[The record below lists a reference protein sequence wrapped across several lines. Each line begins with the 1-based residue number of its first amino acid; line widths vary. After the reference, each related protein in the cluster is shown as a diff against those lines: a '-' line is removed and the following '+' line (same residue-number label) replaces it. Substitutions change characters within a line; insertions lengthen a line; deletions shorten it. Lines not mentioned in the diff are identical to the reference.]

1 MSFALIAAAD
11 QENGIGKDNTMPWDI
26 PADLKYFSKVTNGAT
41 VIMGR
46 KTYESLPSAH
56 RPLPNRTNI
65 ILTRN
70 SDYDLPE
77 GVLMAESLDE
87 ALTLTNGPTFV
98 IGGANVYTQAITH
111 PDCNKIYLTHIEGTH
126 DSDAFFPQID
136 TNIWHPVS
144 KSENL
149 SENGHQF
156 QFVVYEKQS

>member
-11 QENGIGKDNTMPWDI
+11 QENGIGKENAMPWNI
-26 PADLKYFSKVTNGAT
+26 PSDLKYFSKVTNGAT

-46 KTYESLPSAH
+46 KTYESLPAAH

-70 SDYDLPE
+70 SDYNLPN
-77 GVLMAESLDE
+77 GVQMAESLDE
-87 ALTLTNGPTFV
+87 ALEIAKDPIFV
-98 IGGANVYTQAITH
+98 IGGANVYAQAINH
-111 PDCNKIYLTHIEGTH
+111 PDCNRIYLTHIQGTYNC
-126 DSDAFFPQID
+126 DAFFPKFD
-136 TNIWHPVS
+136 LNIWKPVF
-144 KSENL
+144 KSENF

>member
-26 PADLKYFSKVTNGAT
+26 PADLKYFSKVTSGAN

-46 KTYESLPSAH
+46 KTYESLPKAH

-65 ILTRN
+65 VLTRN
-70 SDYDLPE
+70 SDYNLPK
-77 GVLMAESLDE
+77 GVLKAESLDE
-87 ALTLTNGPTFV
+87 ALQIAKGDTFV
-98 IGGANVYTQAITH
+98 IGGANVYAQAIKH
-111 PDCNKIYLTHIEGTH
+111 LDCNKIYLTHIQGTH
-126 DSDAFFPQID
+126 NSDAFFPEID
-136 TNIWHPVS
+136 ETIWEPIS

-156 QFVVYEKQS
+156 QFVVYEKRP